1 MRTISEDFLWGK
13 KDVFFRT
20 GAHTA
25 VCFSSHL
32 LPAQFQVKH
41 PGVTDF
47 RLSGEGREDI
57 KISKDGWLYL
67 ETPLDWSTQDHYILT
82 VSQSLHDK
90 SQKHQYRIHNA
101 VLPLSL
107 YVNRWRR
114 WRVTWWWKDQ
124 RLSPSTY
131 WTSITTLHSSARVST
146 QQWLEKTMQQVCVC
160 VCYTGV
166 MDFCL
171 NKNVFS

>member
-1 MRTISEDFLWGK
+1 MGK
-13 KDVFFRT
+13 KGCFFQDWCT
-20 GAHTA
+20 H
-25 VCFSSHL
+25 CCLFLISSHL

-82 VSQSLHDK
+82 VSQSLHEK